1 MRDKLSVVP
10 KGSKRV
16 RYYGVQAAKS
26 FAKLKPMIQAAL
38 AQAQHVIRGAVKIIA
53 PMTYRQRYHQS
64 MGRDPLR
71 CLRTVR
77 AANDP
82 HLFIYGS
89 GGSGRTRY
97 RGAER
102 IMRYIDVRSLRW

>member
-1 MRDKLSVVP
+1 MSLGSFALEGFIPDFDATVVT
-10 KGSKRV
+10 RV
-16 RYYGVQAAKS
+16 LQAAN
-26 FAKLKPMIQAAL
+26 
-38 AQAQHVIRGAVKIIA
+38 
-53 PMTYRQRYHQS
+53 Y
-64 MGRDPLR
+64 
-71 CLRTVR
+71 
-77 AANDP
+77 P